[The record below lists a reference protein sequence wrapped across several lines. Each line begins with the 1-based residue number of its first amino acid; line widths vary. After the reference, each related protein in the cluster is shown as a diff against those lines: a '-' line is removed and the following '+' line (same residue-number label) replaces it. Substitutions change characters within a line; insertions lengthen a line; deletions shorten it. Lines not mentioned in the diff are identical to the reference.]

1 MLPRPLQAVIFD
13 MDGLLVDTEG
23 PFRDAMLAAAGGMG
37 LELPQEV
44 FFRMVGGNG
53 ANSDR
58 VLRDHFGPAFDLDA
72 FWVRCRSRV
81 HEIFEAGVALKAG
94 VVELLDALEAAG
106 VPRAIATSSPHRE
119 VDRNLGPH
127 GLKDRFQAIVAAG
140 DYARGKPHPDPFLEA
155 AARLGADPVR
165 CLALEDSHNGVRA
178 AAAAGMMTVMVP
190 DLLEPTEEMQG
201 LCVRVAESLHEVREL
216 IAAMAGHE
224 ERA

>member
-72 FWVRCRSRV
+72 FWLRCRSRV

-106 VPRAIATSSPHRE
+106 KGRTVVAIAHRLST
-119 VDRNLGPH
+119 VRDADVIFVLDKGSVVASGTH
-127 GLKDRFQAIVAAG
+127 AQLMKKSKLYAGLAALQL
-140 DYARGKPHPDPFLEA
+140 RG
-155 AARLGADPVR
+155 
-165 CLALEDSHNGVRA
+165 
-178 AAAAGMMTVMVP
+178 
-190 DLLEPTEEMQG
+190 
-201 LCVRVAESLHEVREL
+201 
-216 IAAMAGHE
+216 
-224 ERA
+224 